1 MADPAVQGD
10 RSSPSPRVEK
20 SVGHRLRQALSFFAP
35 KRAAQAVRSTVLL
48 GTVGASLVLFV
59 HNLAQRG
66 ARLDAFLAHND
77 LDLGVRNRL
86 VGAIGTAWTLC
97 FLASWGFLLWRR
109 TESALDAVR
118 RLALLLC
125 PLALLPIV
133 SLLFRVHLWEDD
145 PLLLG
150 CAIALV
156 VLLLEPVTR
165 SWLDAMPERAW
176 VWIRARSAAIPAATW
191 GALRHVPLALVVAGF
206 LGYGLLVS
214 VLTIRYHDRLGT
226 AAFDLGGYDNIFY
239 NALKGR
245 PLRGTIA
252 VPEGGNWSN
261 LRVHAEFSTFAFLP
275 FYALAP
281 RAETLLCLQA
291 FVVGLGALPVYL
303 FAARRLSRVE
313 ACLLAAAYLLFA
325 PAHAGN
331 FYDFHFQP
339 LGATLILWCLYFLD
353 TRKNVPFVIL
363 FLIALG
369 CREDVSMSFAV
380 VGALM
385 LASGYRPAAG
395 LAVTLV
401 SGVYFVVMRF
411 LVMPRFGSWGFA
423 GMYKALLPAGDDSL
437 LGAFKTVLSNPVY
450 TLGTL
455 LTKEKFFHVLAVFLP
470 VAFLPLRRP
479 ALWILFAP
487 AVFLT
492 VLTTGYHPTT
502 DTTFQYVFYWVPF
515 LFTGSAWV
523 LERISVERGAR
534 FRVAAVS
541 AMVLGTLLT
550 SAHWG
555 VVFQRATFASAWGR
569 INLEPLTDAE
579 RQTLADLRALGAM
592 VPQDASVAAGET
604 DLPHVSNRL
613 TAYTLRIDP
622 SDADYVIFRP
632 DSREFGAVRASA
644 EWREGK
650 FERVAT
656 RGKYVLLKKA
666 GLP

>member
-1 MADPAVQGD
+1 
-10 RSSPSPRVEK
+10 
-20 SVGHRLRQALSFFAP
+20 
-35 KRAAQAVRSTVLL
+35 
-48 GTVGASLVLFV
+48 
-59 HNLAQRG
+59 
-66 ARLDAFLAHND
+66 
-77 LDLGVRNRL
+77 
-86 VGAIGTAWTLC
+86 
-97 FLASWGFLLWRR
+97 
-109 TESALDAVR
+109 
-118 RLALLLC
+118 
-125 PLALLPIV
+125 
-133 SLLFRVHLWEDD
+133 VHLWEDD
-145 PLLLG
+145 PLVLG

-156 VLLLEPVTR
+156 VLLFEPMTR
-165 SWLDAMPERAW
+165 RWLDAFPERAW
-176 VWIRARSAAIPAATW
+176 VWIQARSASVQAATR
-191 GALRHVPLALVVAGF
+191 GASRYLPPALVVAGF

-226 AAFDLGGYDNIFY
+226 TAFDLGGYDNIFY
-239 NALKGR
+239 NALKGH

-252 VPEGGNWSN
+252 VPEGGDWSN
-261 LRVHAEFSTFAFLP
+261 VRVHAEFSTFAFLP

-281 RAETLLCLQA
+281 CAETLLSLQA

-313 ACLLAAAYLLFA
+313 ACILAAAYLLFA

-339 LGATLILWCLYFLD
+339 FGSTLILWCLYFLD
-353 TRKNVPFVIL
+353 ARKNVPFVVL

-385 LASGYRPAAG
+385 LAAGYRPMAGFAISLVAG
-395 LAVTLV
+395 L
-401 SGVYFVVMRF
+401 YFVVIRF
-411 LVMPRFGSWGFA
+411 LVMPRFGGWGFA

-437 LGAFKTVLSNPVY
+437 FGAFKTVVSNPVY

-455 LTKEKFFHVLAVFLP
+455 LTKEKFFHVLAIFLP

-479 ALWILFAP
+479 ALWVLFAP

-523 LERISVERGAR
+523 LERISAKRGVR
-534 FRVAAVS
+534 FRAAAVS

-555 VVFQRATFASAWGR
+555 VVFQHATFASAWGR
-569 INLEPLTDAE
+569 INLDPLTEAE
-579 RQTLADLRALGAM
+579 RQTLADLRTLGAM
-592 VPQDASVAAGET
+592 VPRDASVAAGET

-622 SDADYVIFRP
+622 SNADYIIFRP

-644 EWREGK
+644 EWKEGK
-650 FERVAT
+650 FERVAA
-656 RGKYVLLKKA
+656 RGKYVLLKRA
-666 GLP
+666 GLAE